1 MIFGDMIFCDMIFGD
16 MIFSRLA
23 ADRSHRLIEI
33 TQV

>member
-1 MIFGDMIFCDMIFGD
+1 MIFCDMIFGDMIFGD

-33 TQV
+33 KQV